1 MLNSE
6 VAIVL
11 ALTVSCIG
19 LFLFIAGVFSLTE
32 KAEAFVM
39 PRIL

>member
-1 MLNSE
+1 MLTSE

-11 ALTVSCIG
+11 AFTVSCIG
-19 LFLFIAGVFSLTE
+19 LFLFMAGIFALTE

-39 PRIL
+39 RRIL